1 MQVTGI
7 NQQNKQSF
15 GTVFVRINLAEM
27 KKSPKLAEINRLIT
41 DTLEFKSGNCV
52 ITETSDMR
60 LLERDG
66 KWQKLRHSTNRLG
79 ISLENSPE
87 EENIFVEGLK
97 KLFDLGEIETKI
109 IPNTPENELLIRVEQ
124 SNLDDWVDKWNFFL
138 NNNREVL

>member
-7 NQQNKQSF
+7 NQQNKQPF
-15 GTVFVRINLAEM
+15 GTAFVRINLAEM

-41 DTLEFKSGNCV
+41 DTLEFKLGNCV
-52 ITETSDMR
+52 ITEISNMR

-97 KLFDLGEIETKI
+97 KLFDLGKIETKI
-109 IPNTPENELLIRVEQ
+109 IPNTPENEQSIRVEQ
-124 SNLDDWVDKWNFFL
+124 NNLDDWVDGISS
-138 NNNREVL
+138 